1 MINID
6 VLIFISNV
14 VLIAVGIVGLY
25 LDIKE

>member
-14 VLIAVGIVGLY
+14 VLIAIGIVGLY
-25 LDIKE
+25 LNIKE

>member
-6 VLIFISNV
+6 ALIFISNV
-14 VLIAVGIVGLY
+14 VLIAIGIVGLY

>member
-14 VLIAVGIVGLY
+14 VLIAIGIVGLY